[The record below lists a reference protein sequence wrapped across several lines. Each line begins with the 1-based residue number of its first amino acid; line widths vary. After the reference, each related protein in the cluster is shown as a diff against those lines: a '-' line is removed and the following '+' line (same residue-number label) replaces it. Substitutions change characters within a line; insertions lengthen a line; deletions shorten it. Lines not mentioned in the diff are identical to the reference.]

1 MTEIESSLL
10 SVVMVMARRLLPN
23 GDKAQ
28 RLLLLSRNCPRR
40 RTMKYRQFPKRARGC
55 FEKNAPVK
63 PFFHGYPDYE
73 LSQNTSSLYDSYQY
87 HDNRNDKKYVDKP
100 THGVRSHQSQ
110 NPEDQQYDDDGFQ
123 HFTPSLVLMDK

>member
-1 MTEIESSLL
+1 MTEIESSFL

-23 GDKAQ
+23 GDKANAYSYF
-28 RLLLLSRNCPRR
+28 RATVRGR

-87 HDNRNDKKYVDKP
+87 HDNRNDKKYVDKSP
-100 THGVRSHQSQ
+100 HGVRSHQSQ
-110 NPEDQQYDDDGFQ
+110 NPEDQQYDNDGFQ